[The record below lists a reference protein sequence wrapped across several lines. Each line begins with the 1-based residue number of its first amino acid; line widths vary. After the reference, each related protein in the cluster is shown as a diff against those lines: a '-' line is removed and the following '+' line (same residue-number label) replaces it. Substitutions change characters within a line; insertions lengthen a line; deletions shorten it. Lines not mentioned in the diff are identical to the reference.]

1 LPEVAAQVGLQVD
14 APPLKHR
21 QCTLSLQTFE
31 DEEDRVLAAA
41 AAAVKL

>member
-21 QCTLSLQTFE
+21 QCTLSLQTLKMRRIGFE
-31 DEEDRVLAAA
+31 L
-41 AAAVKL
+41 LLLLL

>member
-21 QCTLSLQTFE
+21 QCTLSLQTLKMRIGFE
-31 DEEDRVLAAA
+31 L
-41 AAAVKL
+41 LLLLL

>member
-21 QCTLSLQTFE
+21 QCTLSLQTMRRIGFE
-31 DEEDRVLAAA
+31 L
-41 AAAVKL
+41 LLLLL